1 MRMLESTLG
10 APTVSVWSR
19 GHVRILS
26 MQGLSPMAPALETL
40 DVFVVIRTYTR
51 AHMLPRTF
59 RGRSPL

>member
-1 MRMLESTLG
+1 
-10 APTVSVWSR
+10 
-19 GHVRILS
+19 